1 MSPCVSNNNPIMEEL
16 EMFWSLRHWETK
28 RECALVMPTCWINF
42 WIWILKWMEAFLMQ
56 IWVGVLG
63 WKIKTC
69 HHMTFQKMFCNI
81 LLKRIDRAWTSAQKK
96 IYRCTMY
103 IKQLQTMAM
112 IVFFLCQSVCNCFAK
127 EKEISEIKH
136 ILLQTVFMLLLFLK
150 CKLMYY
156 KTMYYD
162 YVLRTIYLH
171 N

>member
-56 IWVGVLG
+56 IWVGVLR

-69 HHMTFQKMFCNI
+69 HHMTFQKMFCNF

-96 IYRCTMY
+96 IYWCTMY
-103 IKQLQTMAM
+103 IKQLQTIAM
-112 IVFFLCQSVCNCFAK
+112 IVFFVCQSVCNCFAK
-127 EKEISEIKH
+127 KEKK
-136 ILLQTVFMLLLFLK
+136 FLK
-150 CKLMYY
+150 SSTSNYRLFSFFFSSNANIH
-156 KTMYYD
+156 T
-162 YVLRTIYLH
+162 TH
-171 N
+171 S